1 MTVETRNAWSE
12 YAQPATSDHIILL
25 VLVMVCISAYS
36 GVKVHLTGA
45 RNSESA
51 PKSATTAINPDNGPT
66 IRHPEIPA
74 TIIHNTTMIVR
85 RGCILARQ
93 TVQVSNGTA
102 VISFT
107 LGGNCILRLF
117 SLYV

>member
-12 YAQPATSDHIILL
+12 YAQAATSDHIIRF

-36 GVKVHLTGA
+36 GVKVHLIGA
-45 RNSESA
+45 RNSVSA
-51 PKSATTAINPDNGPT
+51 PRSANTAMSPDNGPK

-85 RGCILARQ
+85 RGCILARL

-107 LGGNCILRLF
+107 LGGNCVMRLF